1 MGTKNEK
8 KKLSQVVSNRW
19 KKKKKKKL
27 SQVVSNRWKK
37 KKKRKEKA
45 ISCPSSEFPVLSFRV
60 TETNLPSRSLHG
72 GKKSTLQRFRF
83 RFFCYFVA
91 KSQVRCS
98 CRQLLP
104 AEFHPSQHFAK
115 EFQRA
120 TISNKER
127 INLKKERKQKKK
139 SIFNVVS

>member
-1 MGTKNEK
+1 MG
-8 KKLSQVVSNRW
+8 
-19 KKKKKKKL
+19 
-27 SQVVSNRWKK
+27 
-37 KKKRKEKA
+37 
-45 ISCPSSEFPVLSFRV
+45 
-60 TETNLPSRSLHG
+60 NLPSRSLHG

-127 INLKKERKQKKK
+127 IILKLLKRRRRIIRRKTGKKEKVFFQ
-139 SIFNVVS
+139 VVDKFRS